1 MPTYDYKC
9 QSCGHGFERFE
20 RMSDDPV
27 QTCPACGGRA
37 ERLIGAEAGFLF
49 KGAGLHPTDYKSL
62 PASCSREQPC
72 CGRNTSCDR
81 RPCEPD

>member
-9 QSCGHGFERFE
+9 QSCGHSFERFE
-20 RMSDDPV
+20 CMSDDPM

-37 ERLIGAEAGFLF
+37 ERLIGAGAGFLF
-49 KGAGLHPTDYKSL
+49 KGAGFHSTDNKGL

-72 CGRNTSCDR
+72 CGRNTPCDR
-81 RPCEPD
+81 KPCEPD